1 MLRTRVEG
9 AREYSRRLPTAA
21 ASLAFETAVAVRECV
36 CTLRASS
43 LEGYGRLWKV
53 MEGECVCTLRASSL
67 VDFPIEKLGASGLVP
82 LLSLRPMPPPISC
95 ASGLSSLL
103 PYP

>member
-21 ASLAFETAVAVRECV
+21 ASLAFETAVAVR
-36 CTLRASS
+36 
-43 LEGYGRLWKV
+43 
-53 MEGECVCTLRASSL
+53 ECVCTLRASSL